1 MAEAIQV
8 VLKSHR
14 MFQDTLLKAAG
25 TSSWHEPWYVDE
37 GVHHANA
44 QALVRAMFEAVHIPI
59 EKMAS
64 LLRDGVD
71 VWCSVAPAGT
81 PFGHPGLRAYL
92 TRVFGEP
99 GFA

>member
-8 VLKSHR
+8 VLKGHR

-37 GVHHANA
+37 AVYEANA
-44 QALVRAMFEAVHIPI
+44 QALVRAMSEAVHIPI
-59 EKMAS
+59 EKMVP

-71 VWCSVAPAGT
+71 AWYRVEPDGT